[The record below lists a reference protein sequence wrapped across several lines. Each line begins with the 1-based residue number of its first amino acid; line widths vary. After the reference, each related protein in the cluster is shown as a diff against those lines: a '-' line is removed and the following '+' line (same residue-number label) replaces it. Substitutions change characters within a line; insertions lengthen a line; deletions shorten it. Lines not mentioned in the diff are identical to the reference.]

1 MEKRLVMSLCPSCTN
16 CPEVVIDGDTIS
28 IGEAP
33 NLTVLKKD
41 EWNVLVDLIQSGQIG
56 RI

>member
-1 MEKRLVMSLCPSCTN
+1 MERIAMSLCPSCTA
-16 CPEVVIDGDTIS
+16 CPEVVIEGETIS

-41 EWNVLVDLIQSGQIG
+41 EWNVLVDLIQSGYLG
-56 RI
+56 RL

>member
-1 MEKRLVMSLCPSCTN
+1 MERIAMSLCPSCTA

-28 IGEAP
+28 IGETP

-56 RI
+56 RV